1 LKVNS
6 PKIRVSLFFIIIV
19 ISSVYMNK
27 QNLIIYDFTELFSIL
42 NEIKNIINFNIL
54 NVSKNE
60 FSELELD
67 DLNNFLIITKNK
79 IPNLENQ
86 IILNNYPL
94 KISKIIETININ
106 FLKNKFNQQSD
117 IDLGFYKL
125 NLNSRKIYND
135 ENELDLTEKEADII
149 MFLKKSKKAV
159 SIDVLQTEVWGHSS
173 KLDTHTVETHIY
185 RLRKKMSNKFKND
198 NFIQSTK
205 SGYNIK

>member
-1 LKVNS
+1 
-6 PKIRVSLFFIIIV
+6 
-19 ISSVYMNK
+19 MNK

-106 FLKNKFNQQSD
+106 FLKNKFN
-117 IDLGFYKL
+117 
-125 NLNSRKIYND
+125 
-135 ENELDLTEKEADII
+135 
-149 MFLKKSKKAV
+149 
-159 SIDVLQTEVWGHSS
+159 HSQ
-173 KLDTHTVETHIY
+173 I
-185 RLRKKMSNKFKND
+185 
-198 NFIQSTK
+198 
-205 SGYNIK
+205 